1 MADLEKT
8 EFTFSDE
15 VADENPRKGGAVV
28 DSGNGDDFEAEVE
41 VVDDTPEH
49 DRNRKP
55 MTDPPKEV
63 TEEELSKYDESV
75 RKRIQ
80 HISKGFHEERRAKE
94 SALREREEAV
104 KLAQQI
110 VEENKKLKGSLHQ
123 GQSALLEQAK
133 KVIANE
139 MDQAKR
145 RFKEAYESGDS
156 DALTAAQEEMTMVK
170 MKAERVNN
178 FRPAPVQTEQ
188 NRVQIQQPAQVRPRL
203 DAKTQEWTEK
213 NTWFGSDDEMTS
225 FALGFHNKLA
235 KSGITP
241 SSQEYYERIDAR
253 MKQVFPDAF
262 ESGKANGSEDATP
275 SPKKSNVVAP
285 ATRSTAPKK
294 IVLTKTQVEL
304 AKRLGLTNEQYARAV
319 AAEMRK

>member
-1 MADLEKT
+1 MSEAEKT
-8 EFTFSDE
+8 EFEFPD
-15 VADENPRKGGAVV
+15 
-28 DSGNGDDFEAEVE
+28 EAEERESRAGSKVVTPEPEETEIE
-41 VVDDTPEH
+41 VVDDTPEE
-49 DRNRKP
+49 DRGRKP
-55 MTDPPKEV
+55 MEDPPKEMSDD
-63 TEEELSKYDESV
+63 ELSKYDEGV

-80 HISKGFHEERRAKE
+80 HFTKGYHEERRAKE

-104 KLAQQI
+104 RLTQQI

-123 GQSALLEQAK
+123 NQSVILEQAK
-133 KVIANE
+133 KVVAKE
-139 MDQAKR
+139 MEEAKR
-145 RFKEAYESGDS
+145 RFKEAYESGDA
-156 DALTAAQEEMTMVK
+156 DALTSAQEEMTVARI
-170 MKAERVNN
+170 KADRVNN
-178 FRPAPVQTEQ
+178 FRPAPVQTGE

-203 DAKTQEWTEK
+203 DAKTQEWTER

-241 SSQEYYERIDAR
+241 SSQEYYERIDSR

-262 ESGKANGSEDATP
+262 ESDRTDASEDATP

-294 IVLTKTQVEL
+294 IVLTKTQVQL

-319 AAEMRK
+319 AQEMRK

>member
-1 MADLEKT
+1 MAELDKT
-8 EFTFSDE
+8 EFTFPDE
-15 VADENPRKGGAVV
+15 VEEKQSRAGSKVV
-28 DSGNGDDFEAEVE
+28 EAEPEVE
-41 VVDDTPEH
+41 IIDDTPEQ
-49 DRNRKP
+49 DRGRKP
-55 MTDPPKEV
+55 MEEAPKDVTD
-63 TEEELSKYDESV
+63 EELSKYDEGV

-80 HISKGFHEERRAKE
+80 HFTKGYHEERRAKE
-94 SALREREEAV
+94 AALREREEAV
-104 KLAQQI
+104 KLTQQI
-110 VEENKKLKGSLHQ
+110 IEENKKLKGSLHQ

-133 KVIANE
+133 KVVANE
-139 MDQAKR
+139 MEQAKR
-145 RFKEAYESGDS
+145 KFKEAYESGDA
-156 DALTAAQEEMTMVK
+156 DALTAAQEEMTVVK

-178 FRPAPVQTEQ
+178 FRPAPVQTDEKQ
-188 NRVQIQQPAQVRPRL
+188 VQIPTAEPVRPRL

-225 FALGFHNKLA
+225 FALGFHNKLV

-241 SSQEYYERIDAR
+241 SSSEYYERIDAR

-262 ESGKANGSEDATP
+262 ESGEADASGDANS
-275 SPKKSNVVAP
+275 SPKRSNVVAP

>member
-1 MADLEKT
+1 MADMDKT
-8 EFTFSDE
+8 EFTFPDE
-15 VADENPRKGGAVV
+15 VEEKQSRAGSKVV
-28 DSGNGDDFEAEVE
+28 TPEAEPEVE
-41 VVDDTPEH
+41 IIDDTPEQ
-49 DRNRKP
+49 DRGRKP
-55 MTDPPKEV
+55 MEEPPKDV
-63 TEEELSKYDESV
+63 TDDELAKYDESV

-80 HISKGFHEERRAKE
+80 HFTKGYHEERRAKE
-94 SALREREEAV
+94 AALREREEAV

-133 KVIANE
+133 KVVANE
-139 MDQAKR
+139 LKEAQSK
-145 RFKEAYESGDS
+145 FKAAYESGDAE
-156 DALTAAQEEMTMVK
+156 ALTAAQAEMTSIQ

-178 FRPAPVQTEQ
+178 FRPAPVQEDEK
-188 NRVQIQQPAQVRPRL
+188 RVQIPTAEPVRPKL

-241 SSQEYYERIDAR
+241 SSPEYYERIDAR
-253 MKQVFPDAF
+253 MRQVFPDAF
-262 ESGKANGSEDATP
+262 ESEKTEVSEDAAP
-275 SPKKSNVVAP
+275 SPRKSNVVAP
-285 ATRSTAPKK
+285 ASRSTAPKK

-304 AKRLGLTNEQYARAV
+304 AKRLGLTNEQYARAA

>member
-1 MADLEKT
+1 ME
-8 EFTFSDE
+8 
-15 VADENPRKGGAVV
+15 
-28 DSGNGDDFEAEVE
+28 EAPKDV
-41 VVDDTPEH
+41 
-49 DRNRKP
+49 
-55 MTDPPKEV
+55 TD
-63 TEEELSKYDESV
+63 EELSKYDEGV

-80 HISKGFHEERRAKE
+80 HFTKGYHEERRAKE
-94 SALREREEAV
+94 AALREREEAV
-104 KLAQQI
+104 KLTQQI
-110 VEENKKLKGSLHQ
+110 IEENKKLKGSLHQ

-133 KVIANE
+133 KVVANE
-139 MDQAKR
+139 MEQAKR
-145 RFKEAYESGDS
+145 KFKEAYESGDA
-156 DALTAAQEEMTMVK
+156 DALTAAQEEMTTVK

-178 FRPAPVQTEQ
+178 FRPTPVQTDEKQ
-188 NRVQIQQPAQVRPRL
+188 VQIPTAEPVRPRL

-213 NTWFGSDDEMTS
+213 NKWFGSDDEMTS

-262 ESGKANGSEDATP
+262 ESGETEASEDATP

>member
-1 MADLEKT
+1 MSETDKT
-8 EFTFSDE
+8 EFEFPDE
-15 VADENPRKGGAVV
+15 LEDKKSRAGSKVVTPEQDEP
-28 DSGNGDDFEAEVE
+28 EIE
-41 VVDDTPEH
+41 VVDDTPEP
-49 DRNRKP
+49 DRGRKP
-55 MTDPPKEV
+55 MEAPPKEMSDD
-63 TEEELSKYDESV
+63 ELSKYDESV

-80 HISKGFHEERRAKE
+80 HFTKGYHEERRAKE

-133 KVIANE
+133 KVVANE
-139 MDQAKR
+139 MKEAQSK
-145 RFKEAYESGDS
+145 FKAAYESGDS
-156 DALTAAQEEMTMVK
+156 DALTAAQQEMTAIQ

-178 FRPAPVQTEQ
+178 FRPAPVQTEE
-188 NRVQIQQPAQVRPRL
+188 NRVQIQPPAPVRPKL
-203 DAKTQEWTEK
+203 DSKTQEWTEK
-213 NTWFGSDDEMTS
+213 NTWFGNDDEMTS

-253 MKQVFPDAF
+253 MRQVFPDAF
-262 ESGKANGSEDATP
+262 ESEKSNGSEDATP

>member
-1 MADLEKT
+1 MAELDKT
-8 EFTFSDE
+8 EFTFPDE
-15 VADENPRKGGAVV
+15 VEEKQSRVGSKVV
-28 DSGNGDDFEAEVE
+28 EAEPEVE
-41 VVDDTPEH
+41 IVDDTPEQ
-49 DRNRKP
+49 DRGRKP
-55 MTDPPKEV
+55 MEEPPKDV
-63 TEEELSKYDESV
+63 TDEELSKYDESV

-80 HISKGFHEERRAKE
+80 HFTKGYHEERRAKE
-94 SALREREEAV
+94 AALREREEAV
-104 KLAQQI
+104 KLTQQI
-110 VEENKKLKGSLHQ
+110 IEENKKLKGSLHQ

-133 KVIANE
+133 KVVANE
-139 MDQAKR
+139 MEQAKR
-145 RFKEAYESGDS
+145 KFKEAYESGDAE
-156 DALTAAQEEMTMVK
+156 ALTAAQEEMTAVK

-178 FRPAPVQTEQ
+178 FRPAPVQDDEK
-188 NRVQIQQPAQVRPRL
+188 RVQIPTAEPVRPKL

-213 NTWFGSDDEMTS
+213 NTWFGNDDEMTS
-225 FALGFHNKLA
+225 FALGFHNKLV

-241 SSQEYYERIDAR
+241 SSSEYYERIDAR

-262 ESGKANGSEDATP
+262 ESGDTEVLEDATP

>member
-1 MADLEKT
+1 MAELDKT
-8 EFTFSDE
+8 EFTFPDE
-15 VADENPRKGGAVV
+15 VEEKQSRAGSKVV
-28 DSGNGDDFEAEVE
+28 ETEPEVE
-41 VVDDTPEH
+41 IVDDTPEQ
-49 DRNRKP
+49 DRGRKP
-55 MTDPPKEV
+55 MEEAPKDVTD
-63 TEEELSKYDESV
+63 EELSKYDEGV

-80 HISKGFHEERRAKE
+80 HFTKGYHEERRAKE
-94 SALREREEAV
+94 AALREREEAV
-104 KLAQQI
+104 KLTQQI
-110 VEENKKLKGSLHQ
+110 IEENKKLKGSLHQ

-133 KVIANE
+133 KVVANE
-139 MDQAKR
+139 MEQAKR
-145 RFKEAYESGDS
+145 KFKEAYESGDA
-156 DALTAAQEEMTMVK
+156 DALTAAQEEMTTVK

-178 FRPAPVQTEQ
+178 FRPAPVQTDEKQ
-188 NRVQIQQPAQVRPRL
+188 VQIPTAEPVRPRL

-262 ESGKANGSEDATP
+262 ESGETEASEDATP
-275 SPKKSNVVAP
+275 SPKRSNVVAP

>member
-1 MADLEKT
+1 MADFEKV
-8 EFTFSDE
+8 EFEFPDE
-15 VADENPRKGGAVV
+15 IEAKQSRAGSKVVTPEADEP
-28 DSGNGDDFEAEVE
+28 EIE
-41 VVDDTPEH
+41 VVDDTPAE
-49 DRNRKP
+49 DQGRKP
-55 MTDPPKEV
+55 MEEPPKEMSDD
-63 TEEELSKYDESV
+63 ELAKYDESV

-80 HISKGFHEERRAKE
+80 HFTKGYHEERRAKE
-94 SALREREEAV
+94 TAQREREEAV
-104 KLAQQI
+104 RMAQQI

-133 KVIANE
+133 KVVANE
-139 MDQAKR
+139 MEQAKR
-145 RFKEAYESGDS
+145 KFKEAYESGDA

-170 MKAERVNN
+170 MKSERVNN
-178 FRPAPVQTEQ
+178 FRPAPVQEEEKQ
-188 NRVQIQQPAQVRPRL
+188 VQMATAEPVRPKL
-203 DAKTQEWTEK
+203 DAKTQEWTER

-241 SSQEYYERIDAR
+241 SSDEYYKRIDAR

-262 ESGKANGSEDATP
+262 ESEKTEASEDATP

>member
-1 MADLEKT
+1 MAEFDKT
-8 EFTFSDE
+8 EFTFPDE
-15 VADENPRKGGAVV
+15 VEEKQSRAGSKVV
-28 DSGNGDDFEAEVE
+28 ETEPEVE
-41 VVDDTPEH
+41 IIDDTPEQ
-49 DRNRKP
+49 DRGRKP
-55 MTDPPKEV
+55 MEEPPKDV
-63 TEEELSKYDESV
+63 TDEELSKYDEGV

-80 HISKGFHEERRAKE
+80 HFTKGYHEERRAKE
-94 SALREREEAV
+94 AALREREEAV
-104 KLAQQI
+104 KLTQQI
-110 VEENKKLKGSLHQ
+110 IEENKKLKGSLHQ

-133 KVIANE
+133 KVVANE
-139 MDQAKR
+139 MEQAKR
-145 RFKEAYESGDS
+145 KFKEAYESGDA
-156 DALTAAQEEMTMVK
+156 DALTAAQEEMTVVK

-178 FRPAPVQTEQ
+178 FRPAPVQTEEKQ
-188 NRVQIQQPAQVRPRL
+188 VQIPTAEPVRPRL

-225 FALGFHNKLA
+225 FALGFHNKLV

-241 SSQEYYERIDAR
+241 SSPEYYERIDAR

-262 ESGKANGSEDATP
+262 DSGGTEASEDATP
-275 SPKKSNVVAP
+275 SPKRSNVVAP